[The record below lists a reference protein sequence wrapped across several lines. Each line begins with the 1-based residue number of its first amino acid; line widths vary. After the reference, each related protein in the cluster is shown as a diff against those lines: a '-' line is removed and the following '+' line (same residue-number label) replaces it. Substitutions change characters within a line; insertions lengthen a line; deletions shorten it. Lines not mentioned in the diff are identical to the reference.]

1 MAEPIKVPDENSP
14 FEEKIAYLRSQ
25 NIPED
30 TIAKHF
36 SQVNDPNAQAWVRQ
50 YKIGQAQTAAN
61 QAMGP
66 TSNAS
71 SPAPG
76 SLDTSGIQSLNK
88 VANKFTNWYA
98 NLSTPE
104 QIAYPIGTILGTYA
118 GGKAINYAY
127 DTLKDKRQADIEVKK
142 QAALNALP
150 PSAAVQVQQQ
160 QLALQQAEQAN
171 RFAQQAAGVNAGPVY
186 DPLLDARVQTETQRT
201 ASEAAR
207 TKIAEAQA
215 QLAQEKL
222 IQTQRKAA
230 MVKANPAGAA
240 AQVAAAEGLPV
251 DAQITTGAQ
260 PSAAQLAETHGINLP
275 TAQGSVTPP
284 TNVEP
289 VPVSP
294 ANATPAVPETP
305 TTTAE
310 VVTDPNATPVEKAV
324 TLTQEAPPAVE
335 TPKVAGAAEPVYN
348 ERVQKA
354 IASVPP
360 NVQEQFAK
368 QGKVALGGYG
378 AGDISI
384 TNTYG
389 PDAYQKIIDHF
400 NNGQPVGSDDN
411 YKLLRKKI
419 AGGVPPSMATDFA
432 NVLPGSESEAG
443 NFAKSFGDRFAYT
456 PQGDV
461 VKSPKAMKSAIESG
475 GQSFLAMSPKN
486 AMKGAITPS
495 ALATTAVLTALPA
508 LGVAAVKK
516 YQGNEAAVNASLQDA
531 KDSLKSLATMPYD
544 VSKAAL
550 NGNFAPLKDLML
562 SMNPGSLLFNEMDK
576 HDEEIIKKMIQKE
589 KVGAGRGMQ
598 GVPPPNR

>member
-310 VVTDPNATPVEKAV
+310 VVANPNATPVEKVV
-324 TLTQEAPPAVE
+324 TLTQEAPV
-335 TPKVAGAAEPVYN
+335 
-348 ERVQKA
+348 
-354 IASVPP
+354 
-360 NVQEQFAK
+360 
-368 QGKVALGGYG
+368 
-378 AGDISI
+378 
-384 TNTYG
+384 
-389 PDAYQKIIDHF
+389 
-400 NNGQPVGSDDN
+400 
-411 YKLLRKKI
+411 
-419 AGGVPPSMATDFA
+419 VPPSVEQKVAELNSRISSSPVAPPETSIETRRTPAQMEVFKSENPLNKGYNQVAAAAGITPNTPHEEANKFMNRVTDEVFGGKPPASQGGAAPQAKQITNFIESNANEFPNIYQKLKEIQAKYPTQSGFA
-432 NVLPGSESEAG
+432 HLQMLANLGFNVLGGLGLYHDYKEGKKTGDWSNLGLDSIGQVLGNVLPKASGLGANLMLHHEEAG
-443 NFAKSFGDRFAYT
+443 HG
-456 PQGDV
+456 
-461 VKSPKAMKSAIESG
+461 SAFYGPGS
-475 GQSFLAMSPKN
+475 QF
-486 AMKGAITPS
+486 PS
-495 ALATTAVLTALPA
+495 AHTYEQYL
-508 LGVAAVKK
+508 
-516 YQGNEAAVNASLQDA
+516 QAS
-531 KDSLKSLATMPYD
+531 K
-544 VSKAAL
+544 
-550 NGNFAPLKDLML
+550 
-562 SMNPGSLLFNEMDK
+562 
-576 HDEEIIKKMIQKE
+576 I
-589 KVGAGRGMQ
+589 GAGRGMQ
-598 GVPPPNR
+598 GVPPPTR